1 MQQKLTSILQVS
13 ASDIG
18 GGAEKIAYDL
28 YRSYQIRGYNS
39 FLAVG
44 EKILDEANVLLIP
57 NDNYKPWKRFWF
69 QIADQLTPNIGI
81 EKREKLM
88 RRFLKYV
95 LAQPQRFIKQRL
107 LGYEYFDLKGTQDIL
122 NLPPTKPSILHCH
135 NLHGNYF
142 DLRLIPKFSQE
153 LPLILTLHD
162 AWLLSGRCAH
172 SFDCDRWQT
181 GCGNCPDLTIP
192 PKFEYDN
199 SAYNWQRKQK
209 IYQNSKLYIATP
221 SQWLMDKVKKSILNT
236 AVLESRVIPNGV
248 DLSIFYPSNKVKVR
262 TELDIPI
269 NAKVILFA
277 ANGIRKNYWK
287 DYQTMQTSVAL
298 LAERLPNVN
307 ILFIA
312 LGEESPSTKI
322 GQAIVKFVPYTK
334 DPRTVAKYYQSAD
347 VYIHAARADTFP
359 NVVLEALACGT
370 PVVATKVGGIAEQIE
385 NGKTGFLVSVGDA
398 LAMADSVQNLIVNDT
413 LYNQISEQ
421 AAQVADKKFS
431 LERMVDDYL
440 GWYQHILNTINTTRQ

>member
-1 MQQKLTSILQVS
+1 MQKIFTNILQVS
-13 ASDIG
+13 TSDIS

-28 YRSYQIRGYNS
+28 YRSYQIKGYKS
-39 FLAVG
+39 FLSVG
-44 EKILDEANVLLIP
+44 TKISEEPNIVLIP
-57 NDNYKPWKRFWF
+57 NDKYRPWKNFWF
-69 QIADQLTPNIGI
+69 QLADQLTPQM
-81 EKREKLM
+81 EVSKREKFI
-88 RRFLKYV
+88 RRFFKYI
-95 LAQPQRFIKQRL
+95 LGQPQRFIKQQ
-107 LGYEYFDLKGTQDIL
+107 LGYEYFDFKGTQDLL
-122 NLPPTKPSILHCH
+122 NLTSVKPDILHCH
-135 NLHGNYF
+135 NLHGDYF
-142 DLRLIPKFSQE
+142 DLRLLPKISQE
-153 LPLILTLHD
+153 IPLVLTLHD

-181 GCGNCPDLTIP
+181 GCGNCPDLKIP
-192 PKFEYDN
+192 PEFKYDN
-199 SAYNWQRKQK
+199 TAYNWKRKQK

-221 SQWLMDKVKKSILNT
+221 SQWLMDKVKKSILN
-236 AVLESRVIPNGV
+236 AAILESRVIPNGV
-248 DLSIFYPSNKVKVR
+248 DLSIFYPNNKVKVR

-298 LAERLPNVN
+298 LAERLPNIN

-334 DPRTVAKYYQSAD
+334 DPSTVAKYYQSAD

-370 PVVATKVGGIAEQIE
+370 PVVATKVGGISEQIE

-398 LAMADSVQNLIVNDT
+398 LGMADSVQRLIENET

-421 AAQVADKKFS
+421 AAKVAIEKFD

-440 GWYQHILNTINTTRQ
+440 GWYQHILNAISTTGR